1 MIDLKGCFIGIR
13 WHPKLYLGGVAWGG
27 GELKIRNVIL
37 FIKATHA
44 VKDKMR

>member
-27 GELKIRNVIL
+27 ELKIRNVIL